1 MINDTE
7 AAESMIK
14 EIERAIV
21 FGFMPVLEVE
31 PDGNYKELLDIAANH
46 DYQKY
51 EVRVLKALIKDSTF
65 PLDREHPL
73 MTKAG
78 FKYYDCYGRVEWSKL
93 DDLSKTELVALY
105 LLGR

>member
-1 MINDTE
+1 MGICNDE
-7 AAESMIK
+7 AAQRMK
-14 EIERAIV
+14 NEIEHAMV
-21 FGFMPVLEVE
+21 FGFMPELEAG
-31 PDGNYKELLDIAANH
+31 PKDNYAELLDIAANH

-105 LLGR
+105 LLS

>member
-1 MINDTE
+1 MGDINKAVAKRFNE
-7 AAESMIK
+7 ALAHALI
-14 EIERAIV
+14 
-21 FGFMPVLEVE
+21 FGFTPELEE
-31 PDGNYKELLDIAANH
+31 NYEELLDIAANH
-46 DYQKY
+46 EYQKY

-65 PLDREHPL
+65 PLNREHPL